1 MTKDNILYSI
11 IGVLLGALMGYV
23 FASSVN
29 QNGYLSRAQ
38 SPRGAAAAAAGQAA
52 GPGAE
57 SSQGAEAAMPS
68 NAVKEQ
74 GVDAS
79 ADQALIEQAEKEP
92 DNFDVQM
99 SAAAIQYRN
108 RRFPEAVQLL
118 MRANQLRPDS
128 LDAIIALGNANFDAN
143 NFEIAE
149 KWYTAA
155 LVKNPKD
162 INVRTDLGLTFLF
175 RAQPDVDRA
184 IQEFR
189 RSLEIDPSH
198 EQTLQNM
205 TVALIKKGSFAEAET
220 TLIKLREVNPGN
232 QSLTKLG
239 TDLEAARRSSKQP
252 ASKGK

>member
-1 MTKDNILYSI
+1 MTKENILYSI
-11 IGVLLGALMGYV
+11 IGVLLGALVGYV
-23 FASSVN
+23 FASTVN
-29 QNGYLSRAQ
+29 QKGYLSRAQ
-38 SPRGAAAAAAGQAA
+38 GTGVAARAAAGQA

-74 GVDAS
+74 GTDAS

-175 RAQPDVDRA
+175 RDQPDVDRA

-189 RSLEIDPSH
+189 RSLEIDPRH

-205 TVALIKKGSFAEAET
+205 TVALIKKGSFGEAET
-220 TLIKLREVNPGN
+220 TLKKLREVNPEN

-239 TDLEAARRSSKQP
+239 SDLEAARAVSKQP
-252 ASKGK
+252 LSKGK